1 MPKINEVQ
9 QRYIDMFKTQTEILL
24 ELEQINRSLRIYTSQ
39 NEGGQTIN
47 AIYKNDIVTN
57 NRKSFYENQSYE
69 TLKDWF
75 KLFLFVYIFVALIT
89 FYVLWSSKYTMPSKV
104 GLGIATIIYPFFL
117 YFMIGQLLYWIQYVY
132 NMLPKN
138 VNLSH

>member
-1 MPKINEVQ
+1 MSEKYKMPKITEVQ

-75 KLFLFVYIFVALIT
+75 K
-89 FYVLWSSKYTMPSKV
+89 
-104 GLGIATIIYPFFL
+104 
-117 YFMIGQLLYWIQYVY
+117 
-132 NMLPKN
+132 
-138 VNLSH
+138 